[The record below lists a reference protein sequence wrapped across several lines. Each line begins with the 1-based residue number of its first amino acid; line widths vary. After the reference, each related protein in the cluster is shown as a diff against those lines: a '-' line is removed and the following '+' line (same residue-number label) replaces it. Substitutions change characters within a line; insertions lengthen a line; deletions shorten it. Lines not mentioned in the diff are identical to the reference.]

1 MKKITGIHQ
10 KGLDKI
16 RWIIFTFFFI
26 TIQHYPL
33 HSQHHRAIFFNLNN
47 DYFTGTDQYYT
58 HGATFGV
65 LIDKPTFKREGTLSV
80 ALSQDIFTPSTIS
93 VRDLQV
99 NDHPYAGLM
108 KLQIDRIFYNSIRG
122 IKLRHHLDAGIMGP
136 RSQAEAVQKWFH
148 KLIGDELPQGWH
160 NQVDTRIIF
169 NYGVTVEK
177 RLLNVSDHFEL
188 ISGAGFFAGTLENGA
203 DLSMRMRWGKLTEY
217 FKSPFS
223 NQEIRFEFYSDFNI
237 TYLLNDGILG
247 SKTADNVPVVN
258 DTRYNNARW
267 EFSSGVKIAMPK
279 IQLEFSITKVNE
291 PFEGANNHRY
301 GTLSWLIFI

>member
-1 MKKITGIHQ
+1 MKKITRILQ
-10 KGLDKI
+10 KCLDKI
-16 RWIIFTFFFI
+16 RWIIFAFFFI

-33 HSQHHRAIFFNLNN
+33 HSQHSRAIFFKLNN

-65 LIDKPTFKREGTLSV
+65 LMDKPNVKREGTLSV

-108 KLQIDRIFYNSIRG
+108 KLQIDRTFYNSMRG
-122 IKLRHHLDAGIMGP
+122 IKLRHYLDAGVMGP

-160 NQVDTRIIF
+160 NQVKTRIIF
-169 NYGVTVEK
+169 NYGLSVEK

-188 ISGAGFFAGTLENGA
+188 ISGAGLFAGTLENGV

-217 FKSPFS
+217 FESPFS
-223 NQEIRFEFYSDFNI
+223 NQEIRFEFYSGFNI
-237 TYLLNDGILG
+237 TYLLNDGIPG
-247 SKTADNVPVVN
+247 SKTADDVPVVN
-258 DTRYNNARW
+258 DTRYNNAQW
-267 EFSSGVKIAMPK
+267 EFSSGVKIAMSK
-279 IQLEFSITKVNE
+279 VQLEFSITKVNE

-301 GTLSWLIFI
+301 GTLSLLIFI